1 MASVLRPPTG
11 NCMPS
16 PKFLVLRLTSLSC
29 IDLCFQGI
37 ANRKPL
43 SVISC
48 QVSEKGNPFRSIS
61 NFLSTYSASSCRE
74 ARKRIYNVYCHCHC
88 FKLTYEMPCNIIVN
102 LPLISFTELVPWSCS
117 HWSDGRMITDIFPS
131 LYNYVTNL
139 IKSHE
144 NF

>member
-11 NCMPS
+11 TCMPS
-16 PKFLVLRLTSLSC
+16 PMFLVLMFTSLSY

-48 QVSEKGNPFRSIS
+48 QVNENGNPLRSIS

-74 ARKRIYNVYCHCHC
+74 AKERGN
-88 FKLTYEMPCNIIVN
+88 
-102 LPLISFTELVPWSCS
+102 S
-117 HWSDGRMITDIFPS
+117 
-131 LYNYVTNL
+131 
-139 IKSHE
+139 
-144 NF
+144 